1 MKLDLDAE
9 WLRTSMSLWRDAIDL
24 KIPVHDD
31 FKVNF
36 MERRVPLLD
45 GFIKTG
51 SAFLIVLRA
60 CKAEGDDLVELD
72 ALKADVENFKK
83 WAENGLKELRAMAS
97 EESRKDQS
105 PG

>member
-1 MKLDLDAE
+1 M
-9 WLRTSMSLWRDAIDL
+9 TFWRDAVDL

-36 MERRVPLLD
+36 MGRRGPLLD

-51 SAFLIVLRA
+51 SDFLIFLRS

-72 ALKADVENFKK
+72 ALKTEVEYLKK

-97 EESRKDQS
+97 EETRKDQS
-105 PG
+105 PE